1 MNEPVADTNPVRV
14 MIVEDHQSVTWG
26 LERLVESAYPH
37 MQVVGTATSSEE
49 MLATA
54 ASLKPDLILLDLDLN
69 GEISADALPELFSL
83 IKTRV
88 LILTGARDPL
98 MLQAAILKGAHGVI
112 GKEKSAEIL
121 LQAIERVSAGEVWID
136 RKMMGQLLENMLATA
151 ENSKKSDPEV
161 ARIACLTPRER
172 EIIRAIAINHGDKSL
187 AIAGAM
193 HISEHTLRNHLTV
206 IYEKLGVR
214 NRLDLYAYAIEHG
227 LTKE

>member
-1 MNEPVADTNPVRV
+1 MNEPVAGTSPVRV
-14 MIVEDHQSVTWG
+14 MIVEDHKSVTWG

-37 MQVVGTATSSEE
+37 MQVVGTAASCEE
-49 MLATA
+49 MLATV

-69 GEISADALPELFSL
+69 GEISADALPELFSMV
-83 IKTRV
+83 KTRV
-88 LILTGARDPL
+88 LILTGARDPQL
-98 MLQAAILKGAHGVI
+98 LQAAILKGAHGVI

-121 LQAIERVSAGEVWID
+121 LQAIEQVSAGEVWID
-136 RKMMGQLLENMLATA
+136 RKMMGQLLEKMLVTS
-151 ENSKKSDPEV
+151 ENSKRNDPEA
-161 ARIACLTPRER
+161 ARIASLTPRER
-172 EIIRAIAINHGDKSL
+172 EIIRAIAVSHGDKSL